1 MTKEYAE
8 KKIREEYE
16 KIVEANDQI
25 LERIDEDE
33 CARSAVISLM
43 KENTK
48 VFYHSANVVVSIFI
62 DIADPDIADEWRDLF
77 NIVCDLTNE
86 LTKRI
91 MEMRIMEIEEK

>member
-8 KKIREEYE
+8 KKIREEYQ

-33 CARSAVISLM
+33 CTRRAVISLL

-48 VFYHSANVVVSIFI
+48 VFYCSANVVVSIFI
-62 DIADPDIADEWRDLF
+62 EIADPSICHDWRDLF
-77 NIVCDLTNE
+77 NLVCDLTNK
-86 LTKRI
+86 LTN
-91 MEMRIMEIEEK
+91 RIMEIEEKYHI

>member
-25 LERIDEDE
+25 LEHIDEDE
-33 CARSAVISLM
+33 CARRAVISLL

-48 VFYHSANVVVSIFI
+48 VFYCSANVVVSIFI
-62 DIADPDIADEWRDLF
+62 EIADPEICHDWRDLF
-77 NIVCDLTNE
+77 NLVCDLTNK
-86 LTKRI
+86 LTS
-91 MEMRIMEIEEK
+91 RIMEIEEE

>member
-33 CARSAVISLM
+33 CARSAVIALL
-43 KENTK
+43 KENEK
-48 VFYHSANVVVSIFI
+48 VFYCSANVVVSIFI
-62 DIADPDIADEWRDLF
+62 DIADPDIADDWRDLF
-77 NIVCDLTNE
+77 NLVCDLTNE
-86 LTKRI
+86 LTS
-91 MEMRIMEIEEK
+91 RIMEIEE

>member
-8 KKIREEYE
+8 KKIREEYQ

-33 CARSAVISLM
+33 CARRAVIALL

-48 VFYHSANVVVSIFI
+48 VFYCSANVVVSIFI
-62 DIADPDIADEWRDLF
+62 EIADPDICHDWRDLF

-86 LTKRI
+86 LTN
-91 MEMRIMEIEEK
+91 RIMEIEEGYVNG